1 MTLLALVPLTAIS
14 FAMLAAF
21 PVFDEARQQLQSFVF
36 ANFVPDAIEI
46 AEGYLTA
53 FTEQARDV
61 TAIGVVGLAVTAM
74 LLFYTIE
81 SSLNDIFRVTRS
93 RPLVSKF
100 IVSWAIL
107 TLGPL
112 LVGASISLE
121 ATLAPPRELLQY
133 DTVSRAAAYLAQ
145 ALPTLLSILAFMLFY
160 LMIPY
165 RPVRLVNALIG
176 ATFAGLLFS
185 ILRYSFT
192 LYVTVFPAYQTLYGA
207 LALVPM
213 LLLWTYLS
221 WAVILAGSVVTAE
234 LPAWGIGEIGSGHAQ
249 SPGARLVL
257 ALAILAHLYQA
268 VQEGGGGPRLNEILK
283 RLPARDRDVENML
296 NQLREAGYIDITKR
310 ERWLPARDL
319 HTTTL
324 HNLYADLRLSVG
336 PDIALAGHEAQR
348 WQERLHEILAVD
360 LDRKQQLMSITLAD
374 MFCSKPEEHNAES
387 PPLALRRST

>member
-133 DTVSRAAAYLAQ
+133 DTVSRAAA
-145 ALPTLLSILAFMLFY
+145 
-160 LMIPY
+160 
-165 RPVRLVNALIG
+165 
-176 ATFAGLLFS
+176 
-185 ILRYSFT
+185 
-192 LYVTVFPAYQTLYGA
+192 
-207 LALVPM
+207 
-213 LLLWTYLS
+213 
-221 WAVILAGSVVTAE
+221 
-234 LPAWGIGEIGSGHAQ
+234 
-249 SPGARLVL
+249 
-257 ALAILAHLYQA
+257 
-268 VQEGGGGPRLNEILK
+268 
-283 RLPARDRDVENML
+283 
-296 NQLREAGYIDITKR
+296 
-310 ERWLPARDL
+310 
-319 HTTTL
+319 
-324 HNLYADLRLSVG
+324 
-336 PDIALAGHEAQR
+336 
-348 WQERLHEILAVD
+348 
-360 LDRKQQLMSITLAD
+360 
-374 MFCSKPEEHNAES
+374 
-387 PPLALRRST
+387 

>member
-1 MTLLALVPLTAIS
+1 MTLIALVPLTAIS
-14 FAMLAAF
+14 VSILAAF

-36 ANFVPDAIEI
+36 ANFVPDAIETVQQH
-46 AEGYLTA
+46 LTA
-53 FTEQARDV
+53 FTDQARNV

-100 IVSWAIL
+100 IVFWAIL

-112 LVGASISLE
+112 LVGASVSLE

-145 ALPTLLSILAFMLFY
+145 ALPTLLSIVAFMLFY

-165 RPVRLVNALIG
+165 RPIRFVNALIG
-176 ATFAGLLFS
+176 ATIAGLLFS
-185 ILRYSFT
+185 LLRYSFT
-192 LYVTVFPAYQTLYGA
+192 LYVTVFPTYQTLYGT
-207 LALVPM
+207 LALIPM
-213 LLLWTYLS
+213 TLLWTYLS
-221 WAVILAGSVVTAE
+221 WAVILAGAVVTAE
-234 LPAWGIGEIGSGHAQ
+234 LPAWGVGEIGSGRAR

-268 VQEGGGGPRLNEILK
+268 VQGGRGGPRLGEILK
-283 RLPARDRDVENML
+283 KLPARDRDVEGML
-296 NQLREAGYIDITKR
+296 NQLRDAGYIDITKR

-319 HTTTL
+319 HTTSL
-324 HNLYADLRLSVG
+324 HDLYVDLRLSVD

-348 WQERLHEILAVD
+348 WQERLNDILAVD
-360 LDRKQQLMSITLAD
+360 LDRKQQLLSVTLAD
-374 MFCSKPEEHNAES
+374 LFCSKPEEQKAES
-387 PPLALRRST
+387 PPLALRRSP

>member
-21 PVFDEARQQLQSFVF
+21 PVFDDARQQLQAFVF
-36 ANFVPDAIEI
+36 ANFVPDAIEV

-61 TAIGVVGLAVTAM
+61 TAVGVVGLAVTAM

-93 RPLVSKF
+93 RPLVSRF
-100 IVSWAIL
+100 IVFWAIL

-112 LVGASISLE
+112 LVGASVSLE

-133 DTVSRAAAYLAQ
+133 DTVSHAAAYLAQ

-165 RPVRLVNALIG
+165 RPVRLVNALVG
-176 ATFAGLLFS
+176 ATVAGLLFS
-185 ILRYSFT
+185 VLRYSFT
-192 LYVTVFPAYQTLYGA
+192 LYVTVFPSYQTLYGA

-221 WAVILAGSVVTAE
+221 WAVILAGAVVTAE
-234 LPAWGIGEIGSGHAQ
+234 LPAWGVGEIGAGYAQ

-268 VQEGGGGPRLNEILK
+268 VQEGGGPRLSEILK
-283 RLPARDRDVENML
+283 RLPARDRAVEDML
-296 NQLREAGYIDITKR
+296 NQLHDAGYIDITKR
-310 ERWLPARDL
+310 DRWLPARDL
-319 HTTTL
+319 HTTSL
-324 HNLYADLRLSVG
+324 HDLFLDLRLNVG

-348 WQERLHEILAVD
+348 WQQRLHEILTID
-360 LDRKQQLMSITLAD
+360 LERKQQLLSVTLAD
-374 MFCSKPEEHNAES
+374 LFCNKFEEQSAES
-387 PPLALRRST
+387 PPLALRRSP